1 MGTGDCYRGSRLDE
15 SNPISRA
22 EYDDIVSAYKEVE
35 NLPIQ
40 WELLSESDF
49 GLSYERADGVD
60 RIRYDMDDMNYVYD
74 GEWVDTEYGCGAYLP
89 VYWDK
94 TQETEET
101 ISCGIDRQYYC
112 EDASI
117 TIYAGFQSYDPT
129 EEGIYDYLAENGY
142 QPYYAEA
149 NGFTGVVFESQNGT
163 EISFAFPAIDGEIV
177 QFSVYS
183 PYEETARAYARD
195 LFSSISYS

>member
-1 MGTGDCYRGSRLDE
+1 MGRYGIWMRG
-15 SNPISRA
+15 IS
-22 EYDDIVSAYKEVE
+22 
-35 NLPIQ
+35 
-40 WELLSESDF
+40 
-49 GLSYERADGVD
+49 
-60 RIRYDMDDMNYVYD
+60 
-74 GEWVDTEYGCGAYLP
+74 
-89 VYWDK
+89 
-94 TQETEET
+94 
-101 ISCGIDRQYYC
+101 
-112 EDASI
+112 ASI
-117 TIYAGFQSYDPT
+117 LGQNAG
-129 EEGIYDYLAENGY
+129 NGY